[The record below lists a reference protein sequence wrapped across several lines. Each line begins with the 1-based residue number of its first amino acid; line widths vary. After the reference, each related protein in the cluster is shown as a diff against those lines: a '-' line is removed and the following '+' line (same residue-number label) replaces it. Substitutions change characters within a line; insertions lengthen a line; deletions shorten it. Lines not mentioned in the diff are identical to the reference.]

1 MPSEVRTI
9 TFRQAEVV
17 SALIDYRARK
27 GKPLPKG
34 KLFRFSA
41 EANPGVHVALAIAV
55 EGEDRLETFD
65 FPPEQLGASLVMFC
79 MKNKIPLPSRHAT
92 KGLQIA
98 GDCVALVIKLNA
110 GDVTLSDHI
119 KIE

>member
-1 MPSEVRTI
+1 MPTEVRTI

-17 SALIDYRARK
+17 SALSDYRKRK

-34 KLFRFSA
+34 TLFRFAA
-41 EANPGVHVALAIAV
+41 EATPGVRVTLAIALD
-55 EGEDRLETFD
+55 GEDRLETVL
-65 FPPEQLGASLVMFC
+65 FPSEELGASLVMFC
-79 MKNKIPLPSRHAT
+79 MKHNIPLPSRDAT

-98 GDCVALVIKLNA
+98 GDCVALVVKLNS
-110 GDVTLSDHI
+110 GDVSLSDHV